1 MRSDIT
7 KKGIERAPHRS
18 LYKAMGYT
26 DEELERPIIG
36 IANSANEVIPGHIH
50 LDTIANAVKAG
61 VRMAGGTPME
71 FPTIGM
77 CDGIVMG
84 HQGMKYSLPSREAIA
99 DSIEIMVQA
108 YQFDALV
115 LIPNCDKIV
124 PGMLMAAMRIN
135 IPTIFISGGPMLAG
149 AYRGKILDVGSVFEA
164 VGQFKA
170 GLIDEKELKNIENL
184 ACPGAG
190 SCSGMFT
197 ANTMNA
203 MVEALGLGL
212 PGNGTIPA
220 IDARRVR
227 LAKYAGL
234 KIMELLK
241 LGLKPR
247 DIATKEAFENAL
259 RMDMALGGSTNTALH
274 LPAVAHEAGIELTI
288 DDFNRISDTTP
299 HLCDMAPAGPYH
311 VQDIDQA
318 GGLPAIMKELSKADL
333 IHLDIPTVTTKA
345 VRENIKDAEIW
356 DNGAIRTLDNPYHKE
371 GGIVFLKGNLAPDG
385 GVVKRTAVDPSM
397 LKSVTKA
404 RVFDSEEEA
413 QEAILSGKIK
423 KGDCVVIRY
432 EGPKGG
438 PGMREM
444 LAPTSAIAGMGL
456 DKDVALITDGRFSG
470 ATRGASI
477 GHISPEAQVGGPI
490 ALVEEGDLIEIDI
503 PHKKIELKVS
513 EEELAKRKQN
523 WKPREPRLKSSYLNR
538 YAKFVQPSFKGAVLE
553 DID

>member
-26 DEELERPIIG
+26 DEELNRPIIG
-36 IANSANEVIPGHIH
+36 VANSANEVIPGHIH
-50 LDTIANAVKAG
+50 LDTIAKAVKSG
-61 VRMAGGTPME
+61 VSMAGGTPME

-124 PGMLMAAMRIN
+124 PGMLMAALRIN

-149 AYRGKILDVGSVFEA
+149 AYRGKALDVGSVFEA
-164 VGQFKA
+164 IGEFKA
-170 GLIDEKELKNIENL
+170 GKIDEKELTNIENL

-212 PGNGTIPA
+212 PGNGSIPA

-227 LAKYAGL
+227 LAKYAGM
-234 KIMELLK
+234 KIMELFEKDLK
-241 LGLKPR
+241 AK
-247 DIATKEAFENAL
+247 DIATREAFENAL
-259 RMDMALGGSTNTALH
+259 RVDMALGGSTNTALH
-274 LPAVAHEAGIELTI
+274 LPAIAHEAGIDITI
-288 DDFNRISDTTP
+288 DDFNRVSDSTP
-299 HLCDMAPAGPYH
+299 HLCNMAPAGPSH

-318 GGLPAIMKELSKADL
+318 GGLSAIMKELSKADI
-333 IHLDIPTVTTKA
+333 IHLDLPTVTTQT
-345 VRENIKDAEIW
+345 VGENIKDAEIW
-356 DNGAIRTLDNPYHKE
+356 NNGAIRTLDNPYHKE
-371 GGIVFLKGNLAPDG
+371 GGIVFLRGNLAPEG
-385 GVVKRTAVDPSM
+385 GVVKRTAVDPVM
-397 LKSVTKA
+397 LKSTSRA

-413 QEAILSGKIK
+413 QEAILGGKIQ
-423 KGDCVVIRY
+423 KGDCIVIRY

-470 ATRGASI
+470 ATRGSSI

-490 ALVEEGDLIEIDI
+490 GLIKEGDMIEIDI
-503 PHKKIELKVS
+503 PAKKIELKVS
-513 EEELAKRKQN
+513 EEELKERKKN
-523 WKPREPRLKSSYLNR
+523 WKPKEMTMKSPYLKR
-538 YAKFVQPSFKGAVLE
+538 YARFVSPSYKGAVLE
-553 DID
+553 EE